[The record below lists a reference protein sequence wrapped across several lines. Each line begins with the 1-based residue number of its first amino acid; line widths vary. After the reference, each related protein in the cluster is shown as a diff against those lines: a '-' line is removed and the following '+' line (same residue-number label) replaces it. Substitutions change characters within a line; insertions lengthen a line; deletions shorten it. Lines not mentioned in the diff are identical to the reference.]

1 MLYKKSIDQS
11 ALELLIQLQD
21 KKYLNNFYLAGGTA
35 LALRLGHRK
44 SVDID
49 LFSDFSFDAGSILE
63 HLSADFRF
71 NLFFSAINTIKG
83 SINEVQVDILAHR
96 YPLIG
101 EPYSEGGISILSTED
116 IIAMKLNA
124 IATSG
129 QRIKDFV
136 DIYFLLEIYSI
147 GQMISFYKKKYTEYN
162 EVLVLKSITWFDDV
176 IENDWPVILNQ
187 PGLKWED
194 VKRGIIAATEMYLKQ
209 L

>member
-1 MLYKKSIDQS
+1 MLYKETIERP
-11 ALELLIQLQD
+11 ALELLIQLQQ
-21 KKYLNNFYLAGGTA
+21 KEYLNNFCLAGGTA

-49 LFSDFSFDAGSILE
+49 LFSDFSFDAGNLLE
-63 HLSADFRF
+63 KLTADFDF
-71 NLFFSAINTIKG
+71 KLFFSAVNTIKG
-83 SINEVQVDILAHR
+83 SINTIQVDILGHR

-101 EPYSEGGISILSTED
+101 NPLSEEGITTLSLED

-129 QRIKDFV
+129 QRVKDFV
-136 DIYFLLEIYSI
+136 DIYFLLDKYSI
-147 GQMISFYKKKYTEYN
+147 GEMISFYKKKYSQYN
-162 EVLVLKSITWFDDV
+162 EVIVLKSITWFDDV
-176 IENDWPVILNQ
+176 TESDWPVILKQ

-194 VKRGIIAATEMYLKQ
+194 VKSRIREATELYLKQ